1 MSEIKVALRYSKSL
15 LDLAKAENVV
25 EEINNDMKLFYQT
38 VKASSE
44 LKAVLSNPIIPLH
57 SKQAILHQLFE
68 GKVNKITIGFFD
80 IMVRKGRAEFIYQ
93 GAKQFFELYNELNGI
108 VKAEVVSATELTET
122 SKKELINNIEKAL
135 NRKVLLESKV
145 NPDLI
150 GGFILT
156 VGDKQ
161 FDTSISSGL
170 NDLKREFL
178 SDKFV
183 SQLSK

>member
-1 MSEIKVALRYSKSL
+1 MSEIKVALRYAKSL
-15 LDLAKAENVV
+15 LDLAKGENLV
-25 EEINNDMKLFYQT
+25 EEVNNDIKLFYQT
-38 VKASSE
+38 VRASSQ
-44 LKAVLSNPIIPLH
+44 LQAVLSNPIVSLE
-57 SKQAILHQLFE
+57 SKRAILHQLFE
-68 GKVNKITIGFFD
+68 GKVNKFTIAFFD
-80 IMVRKGRAEFIYQ
+80 IMVSKGRAEFLYQ

-108 VKAEVVSATELTET
+108 VKAEVVSATEMTET
-122 SKKELINNIEKAL
+122 SKKELISNIEKAL
-135 NRKVLLESKV
+135 NRKVLLNSKV